1 MRQLKVKELTHE
13 GFRPYGEYYN
23 ASSPEGVPLGF
34 FYADRVTF
42 TTVGNVPLAVSTLL
56 WPKPEKMIVNQVE
69 YHDKSPE
76 GIICLNDDVVIH
88 VAPPSGEPV
97 PELTEAFLVPKGTFV
112 KMNIGVWH
120 LAAMPV
126 HEQTAQVMILL
137 AERTYKTDCEVVN
150 YDEKDQIELVL

>member
-1 MRQLKVKELTHE
+1 MRQVKIQKLTAE
-13 GFRPYGEYYN
+13 AFRPYGEFYN
-23 ASSPEGVPLGF
+23 ASAPEGAPLGY

-42 TTVGNVPLAVSTLL
+42 TSVGNVPLAVSTLL
-56 WPKPEKMIVNQVE
+56 WPKAEKMIVSSVE
-69 YHDKSPE
+69 YHDRSAE

-126 HEQTAQVMILL
+126 HEEVAQVMIVL
-137 AERTYKTDCEVVN
+137 AERTYKTDCIGVE
-150 YDEKDQIELVL
+150 YAPEDQMELVF